1 MLLTKL
7 TLHNF
12 GIYAGRHEIDLE
24 PKENKPIILFGALN
38 GSGKTTLLEG
48 IQFALFG
55 KSAKFLSKSKSAY
68 VEFLTNSINRRN
80 LQNSASVSVEF
91 ALKRRGKKLKYEVV
105 RTWSLKSNGT
115 PTDSVQIFRNGAL
128 DIDLSERWIEMSETF
143 FPSQLSDLFFFDGE
157 RIESLAQP
165 ARCSELIRTGLNSLL
180 GLDLVTDLS
189 KTLVI
194 LERRLKIEGVSEA
207 DREKLNRLETK
218 IDALTEQRTSLQTEL
233 HEVFEKDAQLKSYL
247 ESLRNQLK
255 QQGGDLYTQRDI
267 LVQRQTELLSS
278 IDTKRSEMIEL
289 SSSVLPLALLEC
301 LLKEAETLSMSGITA
316 SQKEVVRDA
325 LEAFSTN
332 VLNELSKRKTL
343 EPDQLELIQSVHSSL
358 MVINSD
364 KDNLPEINLS
374 REAIFRNRTECSIQK
389 ASGLKMILEL
399 GKLQIELDQV
409 EKHLLA
415 IPDAEKLRPLFLE
428 IKLSEDECRAIE
440 SSQKSLQDQI
450 QRVQRELDTSQ
461 KQFNNTAEEFKK
473 HEANSIQF
481 AKMKLRL
488 NSGREVLNLFEEKIR
503 SKHIS
508 TLENLIKDGFA
519 ALLRKRSFIN
529 SISIC
534 PDTFSLTI
542 NIVGEGFVPA
552 SKLSAGERQLLAV
565 AVLWALAQAS
575 GRKLPTVIDTPL
587 GRLDSSHRK
596 SFVQNYFPNAGEQVI
611 LLSTDE
617 EIIGTYHQS
626 LKKHLSHQ
634 YLIHYD
640 EEEQSSSISSG
651 YFQPAKG
658 APA

>member
-38 GSGKTTLLEG
+38 GAGKTTLLEG

-55 KSAKFLSKSKSAY
+55 KFAKFLGKNKSAY
-68 VEFLTNSINRRN
+68 VEFLTNSINRKN
-80 LQNSASVSVEF
+80 LQNSASVRVEF
-91 ALKRRGKKLKYEVV
+91 AIKRRGKKHKYEVV

-115 PTDSVQIFRNGAL
+115 PADSVQVFRDGKL
-128 DIDLSERWIEMSETF
+128 DIDLSERWIELSETF

-189 KTLVI
+189 KTLVT
-194 LERRLKIEGVSEA
+194 LERRLRVEGVSQA
-207 DREKLNRLETK
+207 DRERLTRLESK
-218 IDALTEQRTSLQTEL
+218 ILTFTEQRTSLQTEL
-233 HEVFEKDAQLKSYL
+233 HEVFEKDANLKTHL
-247 ESLRNQLK
+247 ELLRNQLK

-267 LVQRQTELLSS
+267 LVQRQNELLSS
-278 IDTKRSEMIEL
+278 IDYKRSEMVEL
-289 SSSVLPLALLEC
+289 SSSVLPLSLIES
-301 LLKEAETLSMSGITA
+301 LLKEAETLSMSGLTA

-332 VLNELSKRKTL
+332 VLNELSKRKSIQT
-343 EPDQLELIQSVHSSL
+343 EQLELIQSVHASL

-364 KDNLPEINLS
+364 EDSMPEINLS
-374 REAIFRNRTECSIQK
+374 REAIFRNRTDCSIQK
-389 ASGLKMILEL
+389 ANGLKMILEL
-399 GKLQIELDQV
+399 GKFQTELDQV
-409 EKHLLA
+409 EKNLLSV
-415 IPDAEKLRPLFLE
+415 PDAQKLEPLFSE
-428 IKLSEDECRAIE
+428 IKLTEDESRAIE
-440 SSQKSLQDQI
+440 SLQKSLDEQI
-450 QRVQRELDTSQ
+450 QRVQRDLDAAQ
-461 KQFNNTAEEFKK
+461 KQFDNTADELKM
-473 HEANSIQF
+473 HEANEIQL

-503 SKHIS
+503 NKHIS
-508 TLENLIKDGFA
+508 KLEKLIKEGFEV
-519 ALLRKRSFIN
+519 LLRKRSFIKTI
-529 SISIC
+529 SIS
-534 PDTFSLTI
+534 PDTFLLTI

-575 GRKLPTVIDTPL
+575 ERILPTVIDTPL
-587 GRLDSSHRK
+587 GRLDSKHRK

-626 LKKHLSHQ
+626 LKKYISHQ
-634 YLIHYD
+634 YLIQYD
-640 EEEQSSSISSG
+640 EDEQSSSITSG
-651 YFQPAKG
+651 YFQTAKES
-658 APA
+658 A